1 MSDKVKT
8 PTIQEETKLTPAVT
22 RLTSELTPQD
32 STRLTPAL
40 SPELSP
46 DATELSPGLSP
57 DATELSPALSP
68 ELTPALSP
76 ELSPDATGLN
86 PPFSPDATESNSPF
100 TGVNQEQSPE
110 LNPAFT
116 GVNPDATGLNQEV
129 NSEERVGLSP
139 AVSPAFT
146 ELDKKDE
153 PVVKTSEQITL
164 TIDKSTLVSLCQ
176 NLNTNLLVNIAA
188 YKSVLAKLKDS
199 EKDETK
205 VGELDS
211 NITNLNEIES
221 SVSNLL
227 NTVQTSLD
235 VPKDKQIDPQT
246 VIQEASS
253 SGSGDFMQKVMG
265 AEAAAVLGSMAAATV
280 LALGGAKRKITK
292 RRRNKGRKSTKRH
305 KK

>member
-8 PTIQEETKLTPAVT
+8 PTIQEETKLATPVLEET
-22 RLTSELTPQD
+22 KLDTTIPPVNVEESKEPTSE
-32 STRLTPAL
+32 
-40 SPELSP
+40 E
-46 DATELSPGLSP
+46 
-57 DATELSPALSP
+57 
-68 ELTPALSP
+68 
-76 ELSPDATGLN
+76 
-86 PPFSPDATESNSPF
+86 
-100 TGVNQEQSPE
+100 
-110 LNPAFT
+110 
-116 GVNPDATGLNQEV
+116 
-129 NSEERVGLSP
+129 
-139 AVSPAFT
+139 
-146 ELDKKDE
+146 
-153 PVVKTSEQITL
+153 ITL
-164 TIDKSTLVSLCQ
+164 TIDKSTLVTLCQ

-205 VGELDS
+205 ASELDS
-211 NITNLNEIES
+211 NIKNLNEIES

-227 NTVQTSLD
+227 NTVQTNLD

-253 SGSGDFMQKVMG
+253 SGSGEFMQKVMG

-280 LALGGAKRKITK
+280 LMLGGAKRKTTK

>member
-8 PTIQEETKLTPAVT
+8 STIQEETKLIPAAGT
-22 RLTSELTPQD
+22 KLTSEITPQD
-32 STRLTPAL
+32 STLLAPAL
-40 SPELSP
+40 IPESSP
-46 DATELSPGLSP
+46 DATR
-57 DATELSPALSP
+57 
-68 ELTPALSP
+68 
-76 ELSPDATGLN
+76 LN
-86 PPFSPDATESNSPF
+86 QSF
-100 TGVNQEQSPE
+100 TGVSQEQGPE
-110 LNPAFT
+110 LNPDT
-116 GVNPDATGLNQEV
+116 IRLNQEV
-129 NSEERVGLSP
+129 NSEERVGLRS
-139 AVSPAFT
+139 AFT
-146 ELDKKDE
+146 ELDKKVE

-176 NLNTNLLVNIAA
+176 NLNTNLLVNIVA
-188 YKSVLAKLKDS
+188 YKSVLVKLKDS

-280 LALGGAKRKITK
+280 LALGGAKSKRRKITK
-292 RRRNKGRKSTKRH
+292 RRKTKGTKSTKRH

>member
-1 MSDKVKT
+1 MSDTIKNT
-8 PTIQEETKLTPAVT
+8 ARNTDPTIKPVTFVDEATKPVTVVEEEKPVTVVEEATKPVT
-22 RLTSELTPQD
+22 VIEEEKPVTVVEEATRPKTIIEEEKPVTVVEEATRPKTIIEEEKPVTIVEDSFPPVIGDEGDKPVTVVDEIVAPSVIEESKGTSE
-32 STRLTPAL
+32 
-40 SPELSP
+40 E
-46 DATELSPGLSP
+46 
-57 DATELSPALSP
+57 
-68 ELTPALSP
+68 
-76 ELSPDATGLN
+76 
-86 PPFSPDATESNSPF
+86 
-100 TGVNQEQSPE
+100 
-110 LNPAFT
+110 
-116 GVNPDATGLNQEV
+116 
-129 NSEERVGLSP
+129 
-139 AVSPAFT
+139 
-146 ELDKKDE
+146 
-153 PVVKTSEQITL
+153 ITL

-205 VGELDS
+205 VSELDS

-246 VIQEASS
+246 VIQKASS

>member
-1 MSDKVKT
+1 MSDTIKNTARNTV
-8 PTIQEETKLTPAVT
+8 PTIKPVTVVDEGTKPVTIVDEGSKPVTVIKEEKPVTFVDEGTKPKTVVEEVIPSDGEKFVPPVFEEEETKPKADDEKVVTPGFEEFVT
-22 RLTSELTPQD
+22 PSDGEKVVT
-32 STRLTPAL
+32 
-40 SPELSP
+40 
-46 DATELSPGLSP
+46 
-57 DATELSPALSP
+57 
-68 ELTPALSP
+68 
-76 ELSPDATGLN
+76 
-86 PPFSPDATESNSPF
+86 
-100 TGVNQEQSPE
+100 
-110 LNPAFT
+110 
-116 GVNPDATGLNQEV
+116 
-129 NSEERVGLSP
+129 
-139 AVSPAFT
+139 
-146 ELDKKDE
+146 
-153 PVVKTSEQITL
+153 PVVEKVVEEGTRPKTVVEEVIPSDGEKVVPPVIEESKGTSEQITL

>member
-8 PTIQEETKLTPAVT
+8 STIQEETKLIPAAGT
-22 RLTSELTPQD
+22 KLTSEITPQN
-32 STRLTPAL
+32 STLLTPAL
-40 SPELSP
+40 SPES
-46 DATELSPGLSP
+46 
-57 DATELSPALSP
+57 
-68 ELTPALSP
+68 
-76 ELSPDATGLN
+76 SPDATGLN
-86 PPFSPDATESNSPF
+86 TSF
-100 TGVNQEQSPE
+100 TGVSQEQGPE
-110 LNPAFT
+110 LNPSFT
-116 GVNPDATGLNQEV
+116 GASQDTTGLNQEV
-129 NSEERVGLSP
+129 NSEERVGLI
-139 AVSPAFT
+139 PAFT

-188 YKSVLAKLKDS
+188 YKSVLVKLKDS

-280 LALGGAKRKITK
+280 LALGGAKSKRRKITK
-292 RRRNKGRKSTKRH
+292 RRKTKGTKSTKRH